1 MIEKHVQFVIDTIL
15 VLKEFHTDI
24 GVDIEE
30 TKYALLLDKRRH
42 EINKVANYAVDMVK
56 HTCSL
61 MEQSPEITAAVLRL
75 EEAFLEFQNNKGRFD
90 LISMSVSIT
99 SLVKTIKAESTL
111 SFYLRIGRSESRFYR
126 DENIFGETVAKKFP
140 KLKFEIAN
148 AGKCLALKQPTACV
162 FHLMR
167 VMEAG
172 VKLLG
177 RKLKVNINVDTENWA
192 AIISRI
198 NGKIDQLPK
207 ITRIQQRKKAK
218 YAEASTYLNSVRIAW
233 RNEVMHPNESY
244 TNEQAH
250 KILVDKITHLSP

>member
-1 MIEKHVQFVIDTIL
+1 
-15 VLKEFHTDI
+15 
-24 GVDIEE
+24 
-30 TKYALLLDKRRH
+30 
-42 EINKVANYAVDMVK
+42 
-56 HTCSL
+56 
-61 MEQSPEITAAVLRL
+61 
-75 EEAFLEFQNNKGRFD
+75 
-90 LISMSVSIT
+90 
-99 SLVKTIKAESTL
+99 
-111 SFYLRIGRSESRFYR
+111 
-126 DENIFGETVAKKFP
+126 
-140 KLKFEIAN
+140 
-148 AGKCLALKQPTACV
+148 
-162 FHLMR
+162 MR